1 MKPLVMKEVRN
12 LRGKL
17 VCRMCERRKVIEI
30 QTKNQVTQI
39 QFKPD
44 GKAEIRNIN

>member
-1 MKPLVMKEVRN
+1 MKPLVTKEVRN
-12 LRGKL
+12 QRGKL
-17 VCRMCERRKVIEI
+17 VCRVCERRKVIEI

-44 GKAEIRNIN
+44 GKIEVHNMK